1 MGKRKLSDEKAKKVA
16 GFLLDE
22 GISQA
27 KIAATIERSPSWVS
41 DYKKQRETF
50 KIGAEFGKQGLQN
63 EIVENVEKNI
73 ADKLINKM
81 NPELKKIACIIKDDN
96 S

>member
-1 MGKRKLSDEKAKKVA
+1 MSDEKAKKVA

-50 KIGAEFGKQGLQN
+50 KNGAEFGRQGLQN
-63 EIVENVEKNI
+63 EIIENVKKNV
-73 ADKLINKM
+73 ADKLLNKM
-81 NPELKKIACIIKDDN
+81 NTETKRIDCTIMNDN